1 VDFAQ
6 MVSQLGNCRYSECAF
21 SLLAGHEIL
30 AFEGESDYQGS
41 ASVLARRTG
50 AVEGFYEYIYV
61 AWSWGSCSG
70 CDQWEAQDLSAD
82 QIIEELRK
90 SAGFFETLEQT
101 IAFITPMTHYPTGDS
116 YTRWLKG
123 VVS

>member
-1 VDFAQ
+1 MDFAQ

-70 CDQWEAQDLSAD
+70 CDQWEDQNLSAD
-82 QIIEELRK
+82 QIIEEMRK
-90 SAGFFETLEQT
+90 TAGFFETLAQVV
-101 IAFITPMTHYPTGDS
+101 AFITPMLHNVGEGTYKS
-116 YTRWLKG
+116 WLKG
-123 VVS
+123 AVS